1 MKVYI
6 LEDEINILKY
16 ILSLVEKIPYLQVVG
31 YAADIGKAQIEISKY
46 QPELILADIQLKDG
60 NSFSL
65 LSTLETNA
73 YVIFITAY
81 NQYAIDALNIGAFA
95 YLLKPID
102 PSALEETI
110 DRCYRK
116 DQAYKFNQQQAE
128 IAATRYKGA
137 SQTDRVALKSLDF
150 TQIVPI
156 NDIIYCQSDK
166 GYTTF
171 FLNDGSK
178 VMVSKILKEYESI
191 LPETIFVRCH
201 QSYLANTGYIHKYFK
216 DGYLEMT
223 NGDQIPV
230 SDRKRQVIIDY
241 IESMG

>member
-6 LEDEINILKY
+6 LEDELNILKY

-31 YAADIGKAQIEISKY
+31 YSADISKAQIEISKY

-65 LSTLETNA
+65 LSNLETNA
-73 YVIFITAY
+73 HVIFITAY
-81 NQYAIDALNIGAFA
+81 NQYAIDALNMGAFG

-102 PSALEETI
+102 PSVFEEII

-116 DQAYKFNQQQAE
+116 EQAYKFNQQQIA
-128 IAATRYKGA
+128 IAAGRYSGITP
-137 SQTDRVALKSLDF
+137 TDRIALKSLDF
-150 TQIVPI
+150 TQIVAV

-171 FLNDGSK
+171 FLRDGSK
-178 VMVSKILKEYESI
+178 LMVSKILKEYESI
-191 LPETIFVRCH
+191 LPETIFIRCH
-201 QSYLANTGYIHKYFK
+201 QSYLANTAYIRKYFK

-223 NGDQIPV
+223 NGNKIPV
-230 SDRKRQVIIDY
+230 SDRKRQVVSDY
-241 IESMG
+241 IESIS

>member
-6 LEDEINILKY
+6 LEDEMNILKY
-16 ILSLVEKIPYLQVVG
+16 ILSLVEKMPYLQVVG
-31 YAADIGKAQIEISKY
+31 YAADIGKAQIEIPKY
-46 QPELILADIQLKDG
+46 HPELILADIQLKDG

-65 LSTLETNA
+65 LNTVETNA

-102 PSALEETI
+102 PAAFEETI

-116 DQAYKFNQQQAE
+116 DQAYKFNQQQIE
-128 IAATRYKGA
+128 IAASRYRGSTPTEKI
-137 SQTDRVALKSLDF
+137 ALKSLDY
-150 TQIVPI
+150 TQIVPV

-178 VMVSKILKEYESI
+178 IMVSKILKEYESI
-191 LPETIFVRCH
+191 LPEKVFIRCH
-201 QSYLANTGYIHKYFK
+201 QSYLANTAYIRKYFK
-216 DGYLEMT
+216 DGYLEMA

-230 SDRKRQVIIDY
+230 SDRKRQVVIDY
-241 IESMG
+241 IESIG

>member
-6 LEDEINILKY
+6 LEDEVNILKY
-16 ILSLVEKIPYLQVVG
+16 ILSLVDKIPYLQVVG
-31 YAADIGKAQIEISKY
+31 YAADIHKAQNEISQY

-65 LSTLETNA
+65 LSNIKTNA

-102 PSALEETI
+102 PSIFEETI

-116 DQAYKFNQQQAE
+116 GQAYKFNQQQAE
-128 IAATRYKGA
+128 IAANRYRGVTKA
-137 SQTDRVALKSLDF
+137 ERIALKSFDF
-150 TQIVPI
+150 TQIVSVK
-156 NDIIYCQSDK
+156 DIIYCQSDK

-171 FLNDGSK
+171 FLDDGSK
-178 VMVSKILKEYESI
+178 ILVSKILKEYESI
-191 LPETIFVRCH
+191 LPESIFIRCH
-201 QSYLANTGYIHKYFK
+201 QSYLANTSYIRKYFK

-223 NGDQIPV
+223 NGDHVPV
-230 SDRKRQVIIDY
+230 SDRKRQVVLDY
-241 IESMG
+241 IESIS

>member
-6 LEDEINILKY
+6 LEDELNILKY

-31 YAADIGKAQIEISKY
+31 YAADIGKAQIEISTY

-65 LSTLETNA
+65 LSTVETNA
-73 YVIFITAY
+73 YIIFITAY
-81 NQYAIDALNIGAFA
+81 NQYAIDALNIGAFG

-102 PSALEETI
+102 PSAFEDTI

-116 DQAYKFNQQQAE
+116 DQAYKFNQQQIE
-128 IAATRYKGA
+128 IAAGRYRDATPIEKI
-137 SQTDRVALKSLDF
+137 ALKSLDY
-150 TQIVPI
+150 TQIVPVS
-156 NDIIYCQSDK
+156 DIIYCQSDK

-178 VMVSKILKEYESI
+178 IMVSKILKEYEGI
-191 LPETIFVRCH
+191 LPETVFIRCH
-201 QSYLANTGYIHKYFK
+201 QSYLANTAYIRKYFK

-230 SDRKRQVIIDY
+230 SDRKRQVVIDY
-241 IESMG
+241 IESIG